1 MLYYYRNP
9 LKEKRKYINEINHG
23 KLSNGKTI
31 GTLCVTTNKTT
42 LTGRSPTATRVSTPK

>member
-9 LKEKRKYINEINHG
+9 LKEKRKYLIEINHG

-31 GTLCVTTNKTT
+31 GILWVTTNKTT
-42 LTGRSPTATRVSTPK
+42 LTGGSPTATRVSTPK